1 MRVILIAILTMCIL
15 PAHSESPIDCIDPD
29 FANTLLRLP
38 GQATPTY
45 SSTVPPG
52 NQLPPVP
59 DSFELIGSRNM
70 QNAVLVAYKSG
81 QPPAAAIGE
90 LRSEPS
96 PGWKMNNED
105 TGILYGGFRLQASRT
120 PDTTFQLCRDGVGQA
135 RISVRGAES
144 SGSYATVMLYK
155 NQVVCDEIS
164 KPRFLDEDR
173 PKIPLLLLPEDASLL
188 DSLGTGGGGKTMSTG
203 ALFKT
208 ALPMAT
214 TMAAFN
220 DQLLEQGWT
229 LEASWSGSSTQ
240 GSAWMSSDNDSYGVL
255 SLAVIGN
262 GAFQGVFNA
271 VALRQAAETG
281 SVSTS
286 AISIMQSN

>member
-1 MRVILIAILTMCIL
+1 MRVLLTAILTMCIL
-15 PAHSESPIDCIDPD
+15 PAHSESPIDCVDPD
-29 FANTLLRLP
+29 FANTLLALP
-38 GQATPTY
+38 GRSTPAY
-45 SSTVPPG
+45 STALPPG
-52 NQLPPVP
+52 VLLPAVP
-59 DSFELIGSRNM
+59 EGFELIGSRDM
-70 QNAVLVAYKSG
+70 QSAALVAYKTEKT
-81 QPPAAAIGE
+81 PAAAISE
-90 LRSEPS
+90 LRSESGPD
-96 PGWKMNNED
+96 WKMNNHD
-105 TGILYGGFRLQASRT
+105 SVFMYGGFRLRESRT
-120 PDTTFQLCRDGVGQA
+120 PETTFMLCRDGVGQA
-135 RISVRGAES
+135 NVSVRDAGT
-144 SGSYATVMLYK
+144 SGTYATIMLYK
-155 NQVVCDEIS
+155 NKPVCEEIG
-164 KPRFLDEDR
+164 KHRFLEEDR

-188 DSLGTGGGGKTMSTG
+188 DSLGTGGAGKTMSTG

-240 GSAWMSSDNDSYGVL
+240 GSAWMGSDNASYGVL
-255 SLAVIGN
+255 TLAVIGN
-262 GAFQGVFNA
+262 GAFQGVFNS